1 MTYKQMKNMIENYNW
16 DDGFK
21 LLKLIISDANCD
33 LAMALEIFYLADG
46 YGYFQTFTQN
56 IGGKKEWFSFMGA
69 LCYDIENG
77 RYVKSVHHYTIPL
90 SKVQRYQLRKR
101 NIPEV
106 YLTDVKPQL
115 AKMIYF

>member
-1 MTYKQMKNMIENYNW
+1 MTYEQMKNMLDNYNW

-21 LLKLIISDANCD
+21 LPKRIISDANCD

-46 YGYFQTFTQN
+46 YGYFQTFSHNTGGTKVWFCF
-56 IGGKKEWFSFMGA
+56 IGK

-77 RYVKSVHHYTIPL
+77 KYIKSEHHYTIPL
-90 SKVQRYQLRKR
+90 SKVQRYQLRKK

-106 YLTDVKPQL
+106 YLADV
-115 AKMIYF
+115 